1 MNYRHGMRHKR
12 IYNIWRSMRQRCN
25 NPNCRNYKNYGARGV
40 TVYAEWEDPK
50 KFFLWANVAGYD
62 DGLTIDR
69 IDCEKGY
76 NPDNCRWI
84 SQKAQQNNRR
94 NNRRVE
100 VLGHS
105 FTLGEWSELT
115 GVKLATIWSRL
126 AHGWTAERAV
136 LTPVRGKH

>member
-40 TVYAEWEDPK
+40 TVCAEWEDPK

-76 NPDNCRWI
+76 SPDNCRWI
-84 SQKAQQNNRR
+84 SQKAQ
-94 NNRRVE
+94 
-100 VLGHS
+100 
-105 FTLGEWSELT
+105 
-115 GVKLATIWSRL
+115 
-126 AHGWTAERAV
+126 
-136 LTPVRGKH
+136 